1 MKKILQWVLAATL
14 ISGFTVGV
22 TSCQDNDDNPAPA
35 KKKYRLVHSE
45 QVNDN
50 GSYYIA
56 DYGYDNQG
64 RLLTYKCI
72 AYNTPY
78 GDLVDSDE
86 TYTYGDHYIIVW
98 RHDDLYYRYTLNDD
112 GLIVKEEMIKIEDGV
127 EKVTNVDNYQYD
139 GDRLKSYEEFGPHN
153 LYIYHWEDGDLMSC
167 AVDNQE
173 GNMIKTEFT
182 YSGLSVDHGYLI
194 APLSTVSKPLYIMGY
209 YGKPSKHLISHIKT
223 VSDTSGGTAQTLTER
238 DYTYTIADGH
248 IVEMVEN
255 TNSIMKIGQME
266 RLTSSKHTITFTYE
280 EY

>member
-1 MKKILQWVLAATL
+1 
-14 ISGFTVGV
+14 
-22 TSCQDNDDNPAPA
+22 
-35 KKKYRLVHSE
+35 
-45 QVNDN
+45 
-50 GSYYIA
+50 
-56 DYGYDNQG
+56 
-64 RLLTYKCI
+64 
-72 AYNTPY
+72 
-78 GDLVDSDE
+78 
-86 TYTYGDHYIIVW
+86 
-98 RHDDLYYRYTLNDD
+98 
-112 GLIVKEEMIKIEDGV
+112 
-127 EKVTNVDNYQYD
+127 
-139 GDRLKSYEEFGPHN
+139 
-153 LYIYHWEDGDLMSC
+153 MSC

-182 YSGLSVDHGYLI
+182 YSGLSVDHGYLT